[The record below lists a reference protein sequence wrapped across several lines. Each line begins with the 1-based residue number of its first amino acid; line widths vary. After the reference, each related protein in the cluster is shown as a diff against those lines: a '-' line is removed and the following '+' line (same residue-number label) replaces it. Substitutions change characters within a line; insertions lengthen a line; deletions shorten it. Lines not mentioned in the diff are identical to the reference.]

1 MKPLKI
7 LLIRFSS
14 IGDIVLTTPVIRVL
28 KQQLG
33 AEVHFLTKKQFASL
47 LTPNPYLSKI
57 IEFDGNLRQVRL
69 ELKAQQY
76 DRIIDL
82 HNNLRSRLITWGMWR
97 RTNRF
102 DKLNW
107 RKWWLVRWKRN
118 ILPKVHIVDRYLAA
132 CKDLGIQAD
141 GKGLDFFISPRDQ
154 SVGGLPTT
162 SFLALV
168 VGAAH
173 ATKRI
178 PMNVLKEIVRLSSV
192 TVVVLGG
199 KEDEATGLELAE
211 WMPEKVINYCGRL
224 RLGQSAFVL
233 KLAQKVITPDTGL
246 MHIAAAFDQEII
258 SIWGSTVPAF
268 GMTPYQVSKSHI
280 VEVENLS
287 CRPCSKIGFS
297 DCPKGHF
304 QCMMGLDLQR
314 IGQLINQS

>member
-7 LLIRFSS
+7 LIIRFSS

-28 KQQLG
+28 KKQLG
-33 AEVHFLTKKQFASL
+33 AEVHFLTKKQYTTILAS
-47 LTPNPYLSKI
+47 NPYLSRI
-57 IEFDGNLRQVRL
+57 IEFDGNLRQVRW

-82 HNNLRSRLITWGMWR
+82 HNNLRSRLITWGLFSP
-97 RTNRF
+97 THRF

-107 RKWWLVRWKRN
+107 RKWWLVRWKKN

-132 CKDLGIQAD
+132 AKDLGIKAD
-141 GKGLDFFISPRDQ
+141 GEGLDFFISESDR
-154 SVGGLPTT
+154 SVTGLPNT

-178 PMNVLKEIVRLSSV
+178 PLSMLKEIVALSSLP
-192 TVVVLGG
+192 VVVLGG
-199 KEDEATGLELAE
+199 KEDTAIGLELAT
-211 WMPEKVINYCGRL
+211 WLPDKVVNYCGKL
-224 RLGQSAFVL
+224 SLGQSAYVL
-233 KLAQKVITPDTGL
+233 QMAQKVVTPDTGL
-246 MHIAAAFDQEII
+246 MHIAAAFKREII

-268 GMTPYQVSKSHI
+268 GMTPYQTSQSSI
-280 VEVENLS
+280 VEVENLN

-297 DCPKGHF
+297 ECPKGHF

>member
-14 IGDIVLTTPVIRVL
+14 IGDIVLTTPVIRML

-33 AEVHFLTKKQFASL
+33 AEVHFLTKRQFASL
-47 LTPNPYLSKI
+47 LTHNPYLSKI
-57 IEFDGNLRQVRL
+57 IEFDGNLGQVRL

-82 HNNLRSRLITWGMWR
+82 HHNLRSRLITWGIWG

-107 RKWWLVRWKRN
+107 RKWWLVRLKRN

-141 GKGLDFFISPRDQ
+141 GKGLDFFISPQDQ
-154 SVGGLPTT
+154 RVEGLPATP
-162 SFLALV
+162 FLALV

-178 PMNVLKEIVRLSSV
+178 PMNVLKEIVTLSSV

>member
-1 MKPLKI
+1 MKPIKI
-7 LLIRFSS
+7 LIIRFSS

-33 AEVHFLTKKQFASL
+33 AEVHFLTKRQFAAI
-47 LTPNPYLSKI
+47 LTPNPYLDRI
-57 IEFDGNLRQVRL
+57 LAFDGNLRELRL
-69 ELKAQQY
+69 EVKAQRY

-82 HNNLRSRLITWGMWR
+82 HNNLRSRLITWGVWE

-118 ILPKVHIVDRYLAA
+118 ILPKVHIVDRYLATA
-132 CKDLGIQAD
+132 GALGIQAD
-141 GKGLDFFISPRDQ
+141 GEGLDFFISPQDQ
-154 SVGGLPTT
+154 RVEGLPTAP
-162 SFLALV
+162 FVALV

-178 PMNVLKEIVRLSSV
+178 PLKVLKEIVALSSE

-199 KEDEATGLELAE
+199 KEDEAAGRALAE
-211 WMPEKVINYCGRL
+211 WMPDKVVNYCGRL

-233 KLAQKVITPDTGL
+233 QWAQKVVTPDTGL

-268 GMTPYQVSKSHI
+268 GMTPYQVSNSSI

-297 DCPKGHF
+297 ECPKGHF